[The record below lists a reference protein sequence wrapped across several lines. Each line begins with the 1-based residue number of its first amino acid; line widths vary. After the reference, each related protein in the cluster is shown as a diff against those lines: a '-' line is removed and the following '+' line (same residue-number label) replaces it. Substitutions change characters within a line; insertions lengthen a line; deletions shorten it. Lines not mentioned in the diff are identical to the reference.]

1 MKKWLK
7 RIGLGVIA
15 LIIVFCVWN
24 FQLIRYG
31 LFQLKGQLH
40 VVNNTV
46 PLDDFIDNPQT
57 PDSLRQKALLVNQI
71 RSFAFDSLGINYSEN
86 YTEIFDQQGK
96 TSMYVVTA
104 CDPYSF
110 TPKTWKFPIVG
121 SFPYKGFFDRQK
133 AVDLANEIKAK
144 DSLDV
149 GVRTAGGWSTLGWFK
164 DPILS
169 NMLNRSEGDLASL
182 LIHELTHGTLFVK
195 DSVTFNE
202 NLASFIGDRGAIM
215 YLSSK
220 YGKNSPEVSQYQ
232 SEIADEELFKAYIL
246 KVAKSLD
253 SLYTSMKE
261 LPASEKKELKK
272 NKIDQIRTNFDTLGF
287 KSEVYKGFF
296 ETYVPNNT
304 FFMSYL
310 RYNSQQQVLQD
321 ELNLKYKGDL
331 KRYLEY
337 LKSKYPSL

>member
-7 RIGLGVIA
+7 RIGLGVIV

-24 FQLIRYG
+24 FQMIRYG
-31 LFQLKGQLH
+31 LFQLEGQLH

-46 PLDDFIDNPQT
+46 PLDEYIANPST

-71 RSFAFDSLGINYSEN
+71 RSFAFDSLAINYSDN

-96 TSMYVVTA
+96 ASMYVVTA

-121 SFPYKGFFDRQK
+121 KFPYKGFFDRQK
-133 AVDLANEIKAK
+133 AVDLANEIKEK

-220 YGKNSPEVSQYQ
+220 YGEGAPEVLQYQ
-232 SEIADEELFKAYIL
+232 SEIVDEELFKAYIL
-246 KVAKSLD
+246 KAAKSLD
-253 SLYTSMKE
+253 SLYTSMKD
-261 LPASEKKELKK
+261 LPIAEKKELKK
-272 NKIDQIRTNFDTLGF
+272 NKIDQIRTNFGRLGF

-310 RYNSQQQVLQD
+310 RYNSQQQVLRD
-321 ELNLKYKGDL
+321 ELNLKYQGDL

>member
-15 LIIVFCVWN
+15 LIIIFCVWN

-31 LFQLKGQLH
+31 LFQLRGQLH
-40 VVNNTV
+40 VVNNTI
-46 PLDDFIDNPQT
+46 PLDEYIANPST
-57 PDSLRQKALLVNQI
+57 PDSLRQKALLVDQI
-71 RSFAFDSLGINYSEN
+71 RSFAFDSLAINYSDN

-96 TSMYVVTA
+96 ASMYVVTA

-121 SFPYKGFFDRQK
+121 NFPYKGFFDRQK

-149 GVRTAGGWSTLGWFK
+149 GLRTAGGWSTLGWFK

-220 YGKNSPEVSQYQ
+220 YGEGAPEVLQYQ
-232 SEIADEELFKAYIL
+232 SEIVDEELFKAYIL
-246 KVAKSLD
+246 EAAKSLD
-253 SLYTSMKE
+253 SLYTSMKD
-261 LPASEKKELKK
+261 LPIVEKKELKK
-272 NKIDQIRTNFDTLGF
+272 NKIDQIRTNFGRLGF

-310 RYNSQQQVLQD
+310 RYNSQQQVLRD
-321 ELNLKYKGDL
+321 ELNLKYQGDL